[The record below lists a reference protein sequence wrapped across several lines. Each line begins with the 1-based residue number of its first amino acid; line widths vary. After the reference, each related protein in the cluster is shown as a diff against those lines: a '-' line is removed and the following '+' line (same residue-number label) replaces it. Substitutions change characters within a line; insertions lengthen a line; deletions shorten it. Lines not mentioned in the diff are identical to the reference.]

1 MDICSIL
8 NDIRSDRRKK
18 VILDTDAYNEIDDQF
33 AIAWSVLENGR
44 GIELLSINA
53 APFLNSRSVSPE
65 DGMEKSYDEIQKLLR
80 LIEESGYETGVRPAD
95 VPVYRG
101 SRGYLPDRKTPLVTD
116 ASQNIVKAV
125 LESKETVYIVALGA
139 ITNVA
144 SAILMQP
151 EITENMAVIWLG
163 GNAWHWPNTRE
174 FNMVQDVPAAQVIF
188 DSRVPF
194 IQIPCAGVCDRLAT
208 SIPELSAYLED
219 KGKLCDYLF
228 SIVKGYTSDPFC
240 WSKVIWDISAVAV
253 LLARDGLDIVTLPAP
268 VLTDDCH
275 YAFDCARRPMA
286 LVRSIDR
293 DTVFR
298 KLFKILS
305 QGMQ

>member
-8 NDIRSDRRKK
+8 TDIRSDRRKK

-33 AIAWSVLENGR
+33 AISWCVLENGR
-44 GIELLSINA
+44 GIDLLSINA
-53 APFLNSRSVSPE
+53 APFLNSRSTSPE
-65 DGMEKSYDEIQKLLR
+65 DGMEKSYVEILKLLK
-80 LIEESGYETGVRPAD
+80 LIETSGYKTEVRPSD
-95 VPVYRG
+95 IPVFRG

-116 ASQNIVKAV
+116 AAENIVKTV
-125 LESKETVYIVALGA
+125 TESKETVYIIALGA

-144 SAILMQP
+144 SAILMKP
-151 EITENMAVIWLG
+151 EITEKMAVIWLG

-194 IQIPCAGVCDRLAT
+194 VQIPCAGVCDRLAT
-208 SIPELSAYLED
+208 SIPELSAYLE
-219 KGKLCDYLF
+219 GRGALCDYLF

-268 VLTDDCH
+268 ILTDDCH
-275 YAFDCARRPMA
+275 YAFDSARHPMA
-286 LVRSIDR
+286 LVRCLDR
-293 DTVFR
+293 DRIFK
-298 KLFKILS
+298 KLFSLLR
-305 QGMQ
+305 G